1 LKAGEAARAEEY
13 LARYPEL
20 AGDTA
25 AALEVIAAEHKLR
38 RRGEPDLS
46 LHDYLRRFPQYRVEL
61 AEQIARPTVTG
72 SGADSAT
79 PRRPADP
86 RRDTPAEVPGYQVLE
101 LLGQG
106 GMGLVYKARQ
116 KSLDRL
122 VALKFLPAECAQ
134 DPVWLGRFRREAVTA
149 SALNHPHICT
159 IYHTGARAGRP
170 FLRLE
175 LVSGRT

>member
-1 LKAGEAARAEEY
+1 GEAARAEEY
-13 LARYPEL
+13 LVRYPEL

-25 AALEVIAAEHKLR
+25 AAVTLIAAEHELR
-38 RRGEPDLS
+38 RRREPCLCLDE
-46 LHDYLRRFPQYRVEL
+46 YLERFPQYRTEL
-61 AEQIARPTVTG
+61 TERIPGPTVLG
-72 SGADSAT
+72 GADPDT
-79 PRRPADP
+79 PPRPADP
-86 RRDTPAEVPGYQVLE
+86 RRDTLPEVPGYEVLG
-101 LLGQG
+101 LLGRG